1 MDWMWNDDEQVPTL
15 DIEMVAME
23 LVELCDDIGDEE
35 LAMERMMAAVIMA
48 MTWRTMERML
58 N

>member
-23 LVELCDDIGDEE
+23 LVELCDDIGDDE
-35 LAMERMMAAVIMA
+35 LAMEQMMAAVIMA
-48 MTWRTMERML
+48 MTWRAMERMM